1 MKEVIKFLQDNKV
14 FFLAT
19 IDGDQARVRPM
30 GFVMEYQ
37 GKLTL
42 CTNNK
47 KPMYQ
52 QIKANPKI
60 EISATSADGQT
71 LRVFGKVVFVTSK
84 DSKQKALEVMPHLKG
99 MYSVEDDLFELFAFE
114 GATAVFSD
122 MKGGKREITL

>member
-1 MKEVIKFLQDNKV
+1 MQEVIKFLRDNKV

-52 QIKANPKI
+52 QMKANPRI

-84 DSKQKALEVMPHLKG
+84 DSKEKALEIAPQLKG
-99 MYSVEDDLFELFAFE
+99 MYSAEDNTFEIFSFD

-122 MKGGKREITL
+122 MKGGKRELTF